1 MHFGLYFKRVP
12 SCDLYILF
20 LQGSKHI
27 TSYQLD
33 NSDLGVININGND
46 LILLKLYLY
55 TENIYMQYWQT
66 ILEIMAQSK

>member
-27 TSYQLD
+27 ASYQLD
-33 NSDLGVININGND
+33 NSDLGV
-46 LILLKLYLY
+46 
-55 TENIYMQYWQT
+55 
-66 ILEIMAQSK
+66 EII